1 MSYSIVVL
9 SPSNQK
15 ILIAE
20 KWCWCL
26 LFKYCFLKLKG
37 EYVLSGTSDRSCE
50 TLGSVCYGFIVCFCC
65 YNHLA
70 KNDRLLWSILA
81 FHFQVNLMDINSIDS
96 LVNDQLIICKLYLSG
111 EYLPLKH
118 SPNLAFWQITALL
131 VKFIQCGFCLIGI
144 QMMSLSRCSSKKIC
158 YDSITILLGTQRFQN
173 NFKADYPPPFLT
185 MLIQCVIVYNKDF
198 LRLWSR

>member
-9 SPSNQK
+9 SPSH
-15 ILIAE
+15 
-20 KWCWCL
+20 WL
-26 LFKYCFLKLKG
+26 LRNGADVYYSNIVFWSWRENMFCQ
-37 EYVLSGTSDRSCE
+37 EQSDRSCE
-50 TLGSVCYGFIVCFCC
+50 TLGSVCYGFSVCFCC

-173 NFKADYPPPFLT
+173 DFKADYPPPFLT